1 MGCVHC
7 GVRGADCVVL
17 CMKFGVLCEMQW
29 VSYQMRAALREMR
42 GALKFSKISL
52 RKFISL
58 TGYF

>member
-1 MGCVHC
+1 M
-7 GVRGADCVVL
+7 VL

-29 VSYQMRAALREMR
+29 ALYQMRAVLREMR
-42 GALKFSKISL
+42 GALKFSNISL